1 MLPINMNLLIQ
12 NILAVLPDGERVAD
26 VCVSGDRIA
35 SVDSIPQGFVPD
47 RTINGSGRLLIPGL
61 INAHSHAYM
70 TVFRNCADDLTFS
83 EWLFGRIDPLEGKLT
98 GEDCYWSSKLACA
111 EMLLTGTTSYFDMG
125 MFMEEAAQA
134 AVDTGIR
141 AVLSRGLAGAP
152 DGVDGPNPRMEQA
165 RRLYANWKQYETLS
179 FMIAPHAPYSCTTDY
194 LKQAAE
200 VARELD
206 IGLSIHLSESESE
219 MVSVRSEHGCTPIEL
234 ADRCG
239 LLTDRTVVAHC
250 VYATDEDIDLLK
262 RRNTSVATNPVSNMK
277 LANGF
282 APVTKMLKAGV
293 NVAIGTDGSSSNNA
307 LNMFRDISCLTL
319 IHKANEHD
327 PLAVTA
333 REAFKMAT
341 VNGARALCLNDLGEI
356 RQGAKADLVILD
368 LDRPNMQPVN
378 DPVASLCY
386 SATGYET
393 ETVIVN
399 GVPVVL
405 DGRLADTDMDEIY
418 AHVNATCERIGTR

>member
-1 MLPINMNLLIQ
+1 MNLLIR
-12 NILAVLPDGERVAD
+12 NILAVLPDGERVTD
-26 VCVSGDRIA
+26 VCVSDGRIA
-35 SVDSIPQGFVPD
+35 SVGSIPQGFSAD
-47 RTINGSGRLLIPGL
+47 RTFDGTGRLLIPGL
-61 INAHSHAYM
+61 VNAHSHAYM
-70 TVFRNCADDLTFS
+70 TVFRNCADDMTFS
-83 EWLFGRIDPLEGKLT
+83 DWLFGRISPMEDLLT

-111 EMLLTGTTSYFDMG
+111 EMLLTGTTSYYDMG
-125 MFMEEAAQA
+125 MFMEEAARA

-152 DGVDGPNPRMEQA
+152 DGADGPNPRLDQA
-165 RRLYANWKQYETLS
+165 VRLYENWKHFPTLS
-179 FMIAPHAPYSCTTDY
+179 FMIGPHAPYSCTTEY
-194 LKQAAE
+194 MEQAAGL
-200 VARELD
+200 AREL
-206 IGLSIHLSESESE
+206 GLGISIHLSESAGE
-219 MVSVRSEHGCTPIEL
+219 MDSIREQYGCTPIEL

-239 LLTDRTVVAHC
+239 LLTDRTVAAHC
-250 VYATDEDIDLLK
+250 VYATDADIALLK
-262 RRNTSVATNPVSNMK
+262 QRGTSVATNPVSNMK

-293 NVAIGTDGSSSNNA
+293 NVAVGTDGSSSNNA
-307 LNMFRDISCLTL
+307 LNMFRDLACLTL
-319 IHKANEHD
+319 VHKANEHD
-327 PLAVTA
+327 PLAVSA
-333 REAFKMAT
+333 REAFRMAT
-341 VNGARALCLNDLGEI
+341 VNGARALCLEDLGEI

-405 DGRLADTDMDEIY
+405 DGKLAGTDMEEIY
-418 AHVNATCERIGTR
+418 AHVRQTCERIGTAQ

>member
-1 MLPINMNLLIQ
+1 MNILIRS
-12 NILAVLPDGERVAD
+12 ILAVLPEGKRVVD
-26 VCVSGDRIA
+26 VCISGDRIA
-35 SVDSIPQGFVPD
+35 AVDSVPQGFVPD
-47 RTINGSGRLLIPGL
+47 RTIDGSGRLLIPGL
-61 INAHSHAYM
+61 VNAHSHAYM

-83 EWLFGRIDPLEGKLT
+83 DWLFGRISPMEDQLT

-111 EMLLTGTTSYFDMG
+111 EMLLTGTTAYYDMG
-125 MFMEEAAQA
+125 IFMEDAARA

-141 AVLSRGLAGAP
+141 AVLSRGLSGAP
-152 DGVDGPNPRMEQA
+152 DGVDGPNPRLDQA
-165 RRLYANWKQYETLS
+165 VRLYENWKQYPTLS
-179 FMIAPHAPYSCTTDY
+179 FMIGPHAPYSCTTEY

-200 VARELD
+200 AARTLD
-206 IGLSIHLSESESE
+206 LGLSIHLSESASE
-219 MVSVRSEHGCTPIEL
+219 MASVREQHGCTPIEL

-239 LLTDRTVVAHC
+239 LLTARTVVAHC
-250 VYATDEDIDLLK
+250 VYATDDDIALLK
-262 RRNTSVATNPVSNMK
+262 RRDTSVATNPISNMK

-293 NVAIGTDGSSSNNA
+293 NVAVGTDGSSSNNA
-307 LNMFRDISCLTL
+307 LNMFRDLSCLTL

-333 REAFKMAT
+333 REAFRMAT
-341 VNGARALCLNDLGEI
+341 VNGARALCLEDLGEI
-356 RQGAKADLVILD
+356 RTGAKADLVVLD

-393 ETVIVN
+393 EDVIVN

-405 DGRLADTDMDEIY
+405 GGRLPDTDMEEIY
-418 AHVNATCERIGTR
+418 AHVNKTCERIGTRR

>member
-1 MLPINMNLLIQ
+1 MNLLIR
-12 NILAVLPDGERVAD
+12 NILAVLPDGERVVD

-35 SVDSIPQGFVPD
+35 AVDRVPEGFAAD
-47 RTINGSGRLLIPGL
+47 RTIDGSGRLLIPGL
-61 INAHSHAYM
+61 VNAHSHAYM
-70 TVFRNCADDLTFS
+70 TVFRNCADDLTFND
-83 EWLFGRIDPLEGKLT
+83 WLFGRIAPMEDLLT

-111 EMLLTGTTSYFDMG
+111 EMLLTGTTAYYDMG

-141 AVLSRGLAGAP
+141 AVLSRGLSGAP
-152 DGVDGPNPRMEQA
+152 DGVDGPNPRLEQA
-165 RRLYANWKQYETLS
+165 VRLFENWKQYPTLS
-179 FMIAPHAPYSCTTDY
+179 FMIAPHAPYSCTADY
-194 LKQAAE
+194 MKQAADT
-200 VARELD
+200 ARSMGL
-206 IGLSIHLSESESE
+206 GLSIHLSESASE
-219 MVSVRSEHGCTPIEL
+219 MASIKEQYGCTPIEL

-250 VYATDEDIDLLK
+250 VYATDEDIALLK
-262 RRNTSVATNPVSNMK
+262 QRDTSVATNPISNMK

-293 NVAIGTDGSSSNNA
+293 NVALGTDGSSSNNA
-307 LNMFRDISCLTL
+307 LNMFRDLACLTL

-333 REAFKMAT
+333 REAFLMAT
-341 VNGARALCLNDLGEI
+341 VNGARALCLDDLGVI
-356 RQGAKADLVILD
+356 REGAKADLVVLD

-405 DGRLADTDMDEIY
+405 DGKLADTDMEEIY
-418 AHVNATCERIGTR
+418 AHVRQTCERIGTAK

>member
-1 MLPINMNLLIQ
+1 MNILIR
-12 NILAVLPDGERVAD
+12 NILAVLPEGERVVD
-26 VCVSGDRIA
+26 VCISGDRIA
-35 SVDSIPQGFVPD
+35 SVDCVPQGFVPD
-47 RTINGSGRLLIPGL
+47 RTIDGSGRLLIPGL
-61 INAHSHAYM
+61 VNAHSHAYM

-83 EWLFGRIDPLEGKLT
+83 DWLFGRISPMEDQLT

-111 EMLLTGTTSYFDMG
+111 EMLLTGTTTYYDMG
-125 MFMEEAAQA
+125 IFMEDAARA

-141 AVLSRGLAGAP
+141 AVLSRGLSGAP
-152 DGVDGPNPRMEQA
+152 DGVDGPNPRLDQA
-165 RRLYANWKQYETLS
+165 VRLYENWKQHPTLS
-179 FMIAPHAPYSCTTDY
+179 FMIGPHAPYSCTTEY

-200 VARELD
+200 AARTLD
-206 IGLSIHLSESESE
+206 LGLSIHLSESASE
-219 MVSVRSEHGCTPIEL
+219 MASVLEQHGCTPIEL

-239 LLTDRTVVAHC
+239 LLTARTVVAHC
-250 VYATDEDIDLLK
+250 VYATDDDIALLK
-262 RRNTSVATNPVSNMK
+262 RRDTSVATNPISNMK

-293 NVAIGTDGSSSNNA
+293 NVAVGTDGSSSNNA
-307 LNMFRDISCLTL
+307 LNMFRDLSCLTL

-333 REAFKMAT
+333 REAFRMAT
-341 VNGARALCLNDLGEI
+341 VNGARALCLADLGEI
-356 RQGAKADLVILD
+356 RTGAKADLVVLD

-393 ETVIVN
+393 EAVIVN

-405 DGRLADTDMDEIY
+405 DGRLPDTDMEEIY
-418 AHVNATCERIGTR
+418 AHVKQTCERIGTRR

>member
-1 MLPINMNLLIQ
+1 MNILIRS
-12 NILAVLPDGERVAD
+12 ILAVLPEGKRVVD
-26 VCVSGDRIA
+26 VCISGDRIA
-35 SVDSIPQGFVPD
+35 AVDSVPQGFVPD
-47 RTINGSGRLLIPGL
+47 RTIDGSGRLLIPGL
-61 INAHSHAYM
+61 VNAHSHAYM

-83 EWLFGRIDPLEGKLT
+83 DWLFGRISPMEDQLT

-111 EMLLTGTTSYFDMG
+111 EMLLTGTTTYYDMG
-125 MFMEEAAQA
+125 IFMEDAARA

-141 AVLSRGLAGAP
+141 AVLSRGLSGAP
-152 DGVDGPNPRMEQA
+152 DGVDGPNPRLDQA
-165 RRLYANWKQYETLS
+165 VRLYENWKQYPTLS
-179 FMIAPHAPYSCTTDY
+179 FMIGPHAPYSCTTEY

-200 VARELD
+200 AARTLD
-206 IGLSIHLSESESE
+206 LGLSIHLSESASE
-219 MVSVRSEHGCTPIEL
+219 MASVLEQHGCTPIEL

-239 LLTDRTVVAHC
+239 LLTARTVVAHC
-250 VYATDEDIDLLK
+250 VYATDDDIALLK
-262 RRNTSVATNPVSNMK
+262 RRDTSVATNPISNMK

-293 NVAIGTDGSSSNNA
+293 NVAVGTDGSSSNNA
-307 LNMFRDISCLTL
+307 LNMFRDLSCLTL

-333 REAFKMAT
+333 REAFRMAT
-341 VNGARALCLNDLGEI
+341 VNGARALCLADLGEI
-356 RQGAKADLVILD
+356 RTGAKADLVVLD

-393 ETVIVN
+393 EAVIVN

-405 DGRLADTDMDEIY
+405 DGRLPDTDMEEIY
-418 AHVNATCERIGTR
+418 AHVKQTCERIGTRR